1 MAGNRPT
8 EENRMS
14 FMSKML
20 VTAALGCAVALPAAV
35 PAAAQQITG
44 AGATFPNPVY
54 QKWGEA
60 AQKAI
65 GIQLNYQS
73 IGSGGGQT
81 QIKNRTVDFG
91 ASDAPVP
98 DAALKESN
106 LLQFPSVMGAVVA
119 IVNVPGVAE
128 NQMKLSGDLLADI
141 YLGKITKWNDPKLA
155 ELNSGVALPNL
166 AIAPVYR
173 ADGSGTTSIWTSY
186 LSAVSPEFKE
196 KVGVGTSVRFPAGTG
211 SRGNEGVAGTVHNT
225 RGAIGYVENAYATQ
239 THQVTTQIRNKDGN
253 FVTPTTESFVAA
265 AQNADWSTPD
275 FAASLVNQPGA
286 TSWPIVSPTFILL
299 PKDGKDAAHTAAVLK
314 FFDWA
319 YTNGAKMAQDL
330 EYIPLPP
337 TVQTAVRAAWKAE
350 LKGPDGKPVATP

>member
-1 MAGNRPT
+1 MSLMS
-8 EENRMS
+8 RMLA
-14 FMSKML
+14 M
-20 VTAALGCAVALPAAV
+20 AALGCAFVLPAAL

-54 QKWGEA
+54 QKWAEG
-60 AQKAI
+60 AQQAI

-98 DAALKESN
+98 AAALKESN

-119 IVNVPGVAE
+119 IVNVPGVAD
-128 NQMKLSGDLLADI
+128 NQMKLSGELLADI
-141 YLGKITKWNDPKLA
+141 YLGTIIKWNDPKLA
-155 ELNSGVALPNL
+155 ELNAGVALPNL

-186 LSAVSPEFKE
+186 LSAVSPDFKT

-211 SRGNEGVAGTVHNT
+211 ARGNEGVAGTVRNT
-225 RGAIGYVENAYATQ
+225 RGAIGYVEYAYATQ
-239 THQVTTQIRNKDGN
+239 NKLVTTQIRNKAGN

-265 AQNADWSTPD
+265 AQNADWSAPD
-275 FAASLVNQPGA
+275 FAASLVDQPGA

-299 PKDGKDAAHTAAVLK
+299 PKDGKDAAHTAAVMK

-319 YTNGAKMAQDL
+319 YNNGAKMAEDL
-330 EYIPLPP
+330 QYIPLPGS
-337 TVQTAVRAAWKAE
+337 VQTAVRAAWKAE
-350 LKGPDGKPVATP
+350 IKGPDGKPIPTP